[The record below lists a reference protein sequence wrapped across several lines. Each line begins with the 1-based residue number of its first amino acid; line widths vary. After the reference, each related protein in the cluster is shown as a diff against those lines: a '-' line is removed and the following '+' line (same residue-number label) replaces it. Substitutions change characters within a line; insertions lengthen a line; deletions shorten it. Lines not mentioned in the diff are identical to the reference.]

1 MSAKFNTHISS
12 KEDRGKAGEMSRLFN
27 AAIVDR
33 KFCDLLLNRPDR
45 ALTDGYN
52 GEPFALSKQDRKL
65 ILEAKSTSLVDLA
78 KHCVQYSSI

>member
-1 MSAKFNTHISS
+1 MTAKYNSHVSS
-12 KEDRGKAGEMSRLFN
+12 KEDRARTGEMSRLFN

-45 ALTDGYN
+45 ALNDGYN
-52 GEPFALSKQDRKL
+52 GEPFSLSNRDRQL

-78 KHCVQYSSI
+78 KHCVQFNSL